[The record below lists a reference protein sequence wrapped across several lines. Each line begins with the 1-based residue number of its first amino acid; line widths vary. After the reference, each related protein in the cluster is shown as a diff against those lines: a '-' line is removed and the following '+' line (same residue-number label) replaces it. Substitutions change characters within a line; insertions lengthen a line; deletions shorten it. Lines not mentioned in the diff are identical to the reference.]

1 MCFFP
6 SSIDALWISET
17 DYLIEI
23 IVVRITT
30 IIIMKFARFT

>member
-6 SSIDALWISET
+6 SSIDALRISET

>member
-17 DYLIEI
+17 DNLTEI
-23 IVVRITT
+23 IVVRVTI

>member
-6 SSIDALWISET
+6 SSIDALRISGT